1 MSASNQ
7 SAIVEGQFDD
17 APSETAVLAVDDQRD
32 PRIGGYFIDDEH
44 HLLWSDESS
53 ENNDGDELNEDD
65 FEDVRADDE
74 DWEVA
79 ERGELYSPIRPP
91 MFDHPRFYQTI

>member
-1 MSASNQ
+1 MSAKNQ

-17 APSETAVLAVDDQRD
+17 APLQTNVPAVDDQQD
-32 PRIGGYFIDDEH
+32 PRVGGYFIDDER
-44 HLLWSDESS
+44 LVSWSDESS
-53 ENNDGDELNEDD
+53 EDDDGDELNEDD

-79 ERGELYSPIRPP
+79 ERGELYSSLKRP
-91 MFDHPRFYQTI
+91 MSDHPRFYQTI

>member
-1 MSASNQ
+1 MSAKNQ

-17 APSETAVLAVDDQRD
+17 APLQTNVQVVDDQPD
-32 PRIGGYFIDDEH
+32 PRAGGYFIDDER
-44 HLLWSDESS
+44 LPWSDQSS
-53 ENNDGDELNEDD
+53 EDDDEDELNEDD

-79 ERGELYSPIRPP
+79 ERGELYSPLRRP
-91 MFDHPRFYQTI
+91 MFDHPRFYKTI